1 MIRIEYYF
9 ILNNDILFSTCSNI
23 KNNLEDCFY
32 VKKSTN
38 SKIYISE
45 KKDNSWIRKDEYIDD
60 YDLLMNFIID
70 NKVNVVCIDG
80 FDKVAISKF
89 ISDFNIIKDT
99 NITLIKFK
107 NDLEQAKYERHL
119 ITKKNR
125 MKKLRQKLEN
135 TDEIQTI
142 EDYMKILNSIFNER
156 KHISRKKMIRFKK

>member
-1 MIRIEYYF
+1 MIRIEHYF
-9 ILNNDILFSTCSNI
+9 ILNNGILFSTYSNI

-70 NKVNVVCIDG
+70 NKANVVCIDG
-80 FDKVAISKF
+80 FDKLAISKF
-89 ISDFNIIKDT
+89 ISDFSIIKDT

-119 ITKKNR
+119 MTKKNR
-125 MKKLRQKLEN
+125 MEKLCQKLKN

-142 EDYMKILNSIFNER
+142 EDYMKTLNSVFNER
-156 KHISRKKMIRFKK
+156 KHISRKKMIRLKK